1 MRESSTY
8 NTKKNTV
15 VTRKHKKEI
24 RLCCYATRRGAL
36 PEEASIHTAEMT
48 ATKESGH
55 KMDNIYRLVQLSA
68 GHREQQRKLSNTK
81 SDV

>member
-1 MRESSTY
+1 MGLSLIKNFHLYNKMRESSTY

-48 ATKESGH
+48 AMKKKKERS
-55 KMDNIYRLVQLSA
+55 
-68 GHREQQRKLSNTK
+68 
-81 SDV
+81 

>member
-1 MRESSTY
+1 MGLSLIKNFHLYNKMRESSTY

-36 PEEASIHTAEMT
+36 PEEASIHTAEMSTIKT
-48 ATKESGH
+48 AMKEIKERGH
-55 KMDNIYRLVQLSA
+55 KMGNI
-68 GHREQQRKLSNTK
+68 
-81 SDV
+81 